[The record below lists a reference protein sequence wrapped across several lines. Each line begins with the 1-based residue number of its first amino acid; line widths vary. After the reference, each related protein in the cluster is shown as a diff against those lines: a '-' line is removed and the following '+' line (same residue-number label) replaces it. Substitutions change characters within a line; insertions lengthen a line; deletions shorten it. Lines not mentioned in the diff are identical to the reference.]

1 MAQQSLTQ
9 DQLVS
14 VLKRAGWED
23 ELIPWALEVTK
34 RESGWSPSAFNDT
47 PSTGDLSY
55 GLFQI
60 NMLDEPGYKLGAE
73 RRARWGI
80 RNEDLHDPVIN
91 ARVARD
97 LLDIQGP
104 KAWSVTHGNA
114 IQFPGIDHRAGYQK
128 PKVFNSGMT
137 IETQGV
143 PGAAYGATNNNDVS
157 VGDLSGVFGAT
168 FPGGNLSTNKG
179 DPRFAASDAVIS
191 SFNSLFGKEEK
202 PEVITSQLPQ
212 QTTATTADEGQQPW
226 QIVEYLTGDRDHSGY
241 RADHGGANYHEHLGF
256 QTTAGRDRAIQ
267 ALENEGIQ
275 IGSLNDGKHAETS
288 LHYAD
293 LAFDVPASQVPV
305 GQEPLLSA
313 KVRRILRMA

>member
-1 MAQQSLTQ
+1 MAQSTYRSQ
-9 DQLVS
+9 DQVISAL
-14 VLKRAGWED
+14 RQAGWED
-23 ELIPWALEVTK
+23 ELIPWYLAVTK
-34 RESGWSPSAFNDT
+34 GESSWRHRALNDN
-47 PSTGDLSY
+47 PVTGDLSY
-55 GLFQI
+55 GDGQI
-60 NMLDEPGYKLGAE
+60 NMIGKLGVE
-73 RRARWGI
+73 RRAKYGI
-80 RNEDLHDPVIN
+80 NNEDLYDPLIN
-91 ARVARD
+91 ATIARNI
-97 LLDIQGP
+97 LHEQGP
-104 KAWSVTHGNA
+104 DAWSTARGGK
-114 IQFPGIDHRAGYQK
+114 IPFPNFDHRASYQR
-128 PKVFNSGMT
+128 PQVFNQGMT
-137 IETQGV
+137 IATQSV

-157 VGDLSGVFGAT
+157 VGDLSGVFSAT
-168 FPGGNLSTNKG
+168 FPGGDDPNNKS

-202 PEVITSQLPQ
+202 PEVMTSQLPQ
-212 QTTATTADEGQQPW
+212 QTTATTADRGQQPW

-267 ALENEGIQ
+267 ALENEGVQ